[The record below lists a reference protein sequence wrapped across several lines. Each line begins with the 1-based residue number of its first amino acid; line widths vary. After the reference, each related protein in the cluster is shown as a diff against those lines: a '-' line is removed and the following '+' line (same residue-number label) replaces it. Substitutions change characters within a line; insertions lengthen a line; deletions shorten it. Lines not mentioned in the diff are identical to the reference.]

1 MKTMSDS
8 VESLK
13 NVTWVGIDY
22 DQLANKWDVV
32 NNKESIYSN
41 FNENLAAYANCL
53 NYSAEQYKKYNHELL
68 TE

>member
-22 DQLANKWDVV
+22 DQLANKWDV
-32 NNKESIYSN
+32 E
-41 FNENLAAYANCL
+41 FFA
-53 NYSAEQYKKYNHELL
+53 
-68 TE
+68 